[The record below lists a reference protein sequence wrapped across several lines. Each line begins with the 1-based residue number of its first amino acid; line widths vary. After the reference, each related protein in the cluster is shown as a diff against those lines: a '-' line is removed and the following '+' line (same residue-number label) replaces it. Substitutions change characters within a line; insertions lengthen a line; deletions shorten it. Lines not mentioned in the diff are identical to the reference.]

1 MGRDYR
7 VHETEE
13 DAVITH
19 KEPAVASKLPTSKRP
34 HLNNRHLKV
43 TARAQSRIVEGS
55 TRRRSSAL
63 KIPTMVMNGNE

>member
-19 KEPAVASKLPTSKRP
+19 KEPVAVASKLPTSKRP

-55 TRRRSSAL
+55 TRR
-63 KIPTMVMNGNE
+63 